1 MCCQMLAYAAAP
13 PLVRDFAH
21 AISVGVKAYLRLQAQ
36 LLLQLQAEEEQ
47 DRRGEALYNLSGGS
61 TPSNAPPTPGQP
73 AALHSKYA
81 GDVLVPA

>member
-1 MCCQMLAYAAAP
+1 MLLPDAPLCCSTSLDER
-13 PLVRDFAH
+13 LCTWDFC
-21 AISVGVKAYLRLQAQ
+21 GRQAYLRLQAQ

-73 AALHSKYA
+73 AACY
-81 GDVLVPA
+81 

>member
-13 PLVRDFAH
+13 PLMSGFAH
-21 AISVGVKAYLRLQAQ
+21 EVSVAVNSYLRLQAQ

-73 AALHSKYA
+73 AAWW
-81 GDVLVPA
+81 